1 MRLGQRSLRPLTK
14 DPKWGCQ
21 KFAAGVPLRVTDG
34 CVRSGAP
41 DRTGEGKGVPAMTVN
56 AVQDIFTA
64 QLDNVGPQ
72 APPGAGVTTVLLRN
86 LIWLHLLATAIA
98 VGCWVHLASRRGV
111 ARATVSRVAVGVV
124 AIGLT
129 TAGAGEILGAAMH

>member
-1 MRLGQRSLRPLTK
+1 MP
-14 DPKWGCQ
+14 
-21 KFAAGVPLRVTDG
+21 
-34 CVRSGAP
+34 
-41 DRTGEGKGVPAMTVN
+41 EMTVN
-56 AVQDIFTA
+56 AVHDMFMA

-72 APPGAGVTTVLLRN
+72 APPGAGVTTALLRN

-98 VGCWVHLASRRGV
+98 VGCWIHLANRRGV

-124 AIGLT
+124 AIGLA